1 MSYITSL
8 TISHDTVI
16 ILSSEYADHI
26 KCKLHLA
33 IVAMM
38 MTINKEKGVAVVVL
52 HNTTILPLSTLHC
65 QLTNIIIVI
74 VETKVSLFHINS
86 TTI

>member
-1 MSYITSL
+1 MAFIR
-8 TISHDTVI
+8 
-16 ILSSEYADHI
+16 
-26 KCKLHLA
+26 
-33 IVAMM
+33 MM

-74 VETKVSLFHINS
+74 VETKVLLFHINS